1 MSVRIMQTLVLV
13 RIQLWDG
20 FTILILN
27 SASLE
32 VVKEEVTYS
41 PVWQTVLEVVVSHK
55 HVCKSNFTYGIYTKP
70 VRKVGSIHACVYGP
84 D

>member
-55 HVCKSNFTYGIYTKP
+55 HVYIQNLLG
-70 VRKVGSIHACVYGP
+70 R
-84 D
+84 